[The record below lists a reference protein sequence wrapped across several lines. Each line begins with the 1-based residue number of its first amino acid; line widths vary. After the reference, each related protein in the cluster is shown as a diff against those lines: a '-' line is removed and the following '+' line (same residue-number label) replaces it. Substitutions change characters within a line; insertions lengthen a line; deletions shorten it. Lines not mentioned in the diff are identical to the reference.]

1 MARNLASYGLY
12 PSIGALYSGAEAL
25 KAAGFRQ
32 TDISVLYPDKSETA
46 SPTSFGTLIA
56 YLAGIGAI
64 TFPGVGPFLAAGP
77 IASAFKGLGVAASG
91 LLGSLRAIGLPEYM
105 ALRYEGRLKQGGLMM
120 TVHCD
125 DDEWAGR
132 ANNIQT
138 GQRLL
143 VVCDLVVCDGL
154 SPVGDLLRRHAAIRH
169 LAGIHVTPFVD
180 IGQVLLARDQRAA
193 AQQVRHRLAH
203 T

>member
-12 PSIGALYSGAEAL
+12 PSMSSLYTAAEAL

-32 TDISVLYPDKSETA
+32 TDISVLYSDLQGTRAFTHDSDESAAAGVATGA
-46 SPTSFGTLIA
+46 TFGALIA

-77 IASAFKGLGVAASG
+77 IVSTVAAMGAGG
-91 LLGSLRAIGLPEYM
+91 LLASLCRLGLPEF
-105 ALRYEGRLKQGGLMM
+105 AARRYERRLKQGELMM

-132 ANNIQT
+132 ANSILQQT
-138 GQRLL
+138 GAND
-143 VVCDLVVCDGL
+143 V
-154 SPVGDLLRRHAAIRH
+154 AI
-169 LAGIHVTPFVD
+169 APDMAVAY
-180 IGQVLLARDQRAA
+180 QS
-193 AQQVRHRLAH
+193 
-203 T
+203 